1 LEPVSAERRFS
12 NQVLPGFECVMTEE
26 EIEQQIERCRRI
38 ARMITDEH
46 ARRTLER
53 LAEEYAA
60 QLPPS
65 APSSDDFPGGEHS
78 PRQ

>member
-1 LEPVSAERRFS
+1 
-12 NQVLPGFECVMTEE
+12 MTEE

-53 LAEEYAA
+53 LAEEYAE
-60 QLPPS
+60 QLPS
-65 APSSDDFPGGEHS
+65 RGDDFSGGDSPGGEHS